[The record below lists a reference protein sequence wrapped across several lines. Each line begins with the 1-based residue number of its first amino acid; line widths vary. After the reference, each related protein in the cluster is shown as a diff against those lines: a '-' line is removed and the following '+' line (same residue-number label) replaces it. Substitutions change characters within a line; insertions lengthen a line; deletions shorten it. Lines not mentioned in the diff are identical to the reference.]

1 MKIQMTSQWES
12 KQWKLQQ
19 KPTKKY
25 KKNPCFFERQIS
37 PTVRCCVHNWF
48 LIHLGTTIQSKEAS
62 ERQQI
67 WKNAEEKIVFYMN
80 INIAEILEIV

>member
-25 KKNPCFFERQIS
+25 KKKPCFFERQIS

-48 LIHLGTTIQSKEAS
+48 LIHLGTTMQSIETS
-62 ERQQI
+62 EGNKFEKMLKKKLYFI
-67 WKNAEEKIVFYMN
+67 WI
-80 INIAEILEIV
+80 

>member
-19 KPTKKY
+19 KPTKKF
-25 KKNPCFFERQIS
+25 KKKTGFFFKK
-37 PTVRCCVHNWF
+37 TNFAHNWF
-48 LIHLGTTIQSKEAS
+48 LIHLGTTIQSIETS

-80 INIAEILEIV
+80 INIAEILEII